1 MSEQT
6 YLCWVPTRARALVWL
21 RGEVKSPPFS
31 REARIEAGYLLRR
44 LQRGER
50 LDMPHARPMSSVG
63 PGCHELRVRDAG
75 HSWRLVYRA
84 DPDAIV
90 IAEVF
95 NKKTRRT
102 PNEVIEA
109 CRKRLRA
116 YDRDAI
122 GGPRR

>member
-1 MSEQT
+1 M
-6 YLCWVPTRARALVWL
+6 
-21 RGEVKSPPFS
+21 KSPPFS

-50 LDMPHARPMSSVG
+50 LEMPHARPMSSVG

-75 HSWRLVYRA
+75 QSWRLVYRV
-84 DPDAIV
+84 DSDAIV

-95 NKKTRRT
+95 DKKTRRT
-102 PNEVIEA
+102 PNEVIEV
-109 CRKRLRA
+109 CRRRLRA
-116 YDRDAI
+116 YDTDVR